1 MIFRKKNPLED
12 LKRGVRLNEKDEKIN
27 EAEGLPPEPGADE
40 AKGGENPPARPAPE
54 PPREEAE
61 DSGGRGAMF
70 LAPEAPYR
78 PPHAPRDVPL
88 WVFGVLACV
97 LLVVFFLLGRSYYR
111 SNVLPD
117 RLYQSAS
124 EHFEREEYEAAVREY
139 EQADALQSKK
149 SKKEKKDEGDAP
161 KSDDV
166 HYRRA
171 YAYERVGKYEEA
183 AVAYVRH
190 LAEHSGDMRAVAS
203 LGKIYYNLGRSED
216 ALPYLERTAEV
227 LSGDAALFLSLGRL
241 YEWRS
246 DDVRAADAY
255 ADFVALET
263 SDAETLLEIG
273 RILMKNSRY
282 KDALTGFERANGL
295 LSSDD
300 KRAYHAVNAAKNM
313 LGWPTDE
320 GMVVTPGASIGN
332 MRLGLT
338 RPEALEA
345 WGKPLHQVDEEGY
358 SVWGYNGTAD
368 APETVVFFDGDGVI
382 EIVTESKKHAT
393 SDGLSLT
400 NFREAKYA
408 DRFLRTRD
416 ENADPPIHRYV
427 LKGGGLAFYTGDA
440 VSADKPRAVVYDGTQ
455 PLTEHLDA
463 EWRYYWD

>member
-1 MIFRKKNPLED
+1 MNERD
-12 LKRGVRLNEKDEKIN
+12 EKDEKTR
-27 EAEGLPPEPGADE
+27 EAEEMPPAPGTDE
-40 AKGGENPPARPAPE
+40 AKSEENPTVRPAPE
-54 PPREEAE
+54 TPREGAE
-61 DSGGRGAMF
+61 DPGGRGTLF
-70 LAPEAPYR
+70 LTPEAPYR
-78 PPHAPRDVPL
+78 PPSAPRDVPL

-124 EHFEREEYEAAVREY
+124 EHFEREEYEAAAREY

-149 SKKEKKDEGDAP
+149 S
-161 KSDDV
+161 SDDV

-183 AVAYVRH
+183 AAAYVRH

-203 LGKIYYNLGRSED
+203 LGKIYYSLGRSED
-216 ALPYLERTAEV
+216 ALPYLERTAEAV
-227 LSGDAALFLSLGRL
+227 SGDAALSLALGRL

-263 SDAETLLEIG
+263 SDAETLLEVG
-273 RILMKNSRY
+273 RFLMKSARY
-282 KDALTGFERANGL
+282 KDALSGFERANGL
-295 LSSDD
+295 LASDD
-300 KRAYHAVNAAKNM
+300 KRGYHAVNAAKNM

-320 GMVVTPGASIGN
+320 GMVVTPGASVGN
-332 MRLGLT
+332 MHLGLT

-368 APETVVFFDGDGVI
+368 APETVVFFDDDGVI

-393 SDGLSLT
+393 SDGLSLA
-400 NFREAKYA
+400 NFREVKYA

-416 ENADPPIHRYV
+416 ENADPHLYRYI

-440 VSADKPRAVVYDGTQ
+440 VSSDKPRAVVYDGTR